1 MASITHFRCIILS
14 PKNLIYENEVTSL
27 FLKGD
32 RGEFELLAY
41 HYPLVGI
48 LTEGDLVVDQTK
60 RIPVKSGIVR
70 FYANECTVLVEET
83 PETMLAAREIIKS
96 ESAKT

>member
-1 MASITHFRCIILS
+1 MARPTNFRCIILS
-14 PKNLIYENEVTSL
+14 PKNLVYEKEITSL
-27 FLKGD
+27 FLQGD

-48 LTEGDLVVDQTK
+48 LAKGDIIIDQTK

-70 FYANECTVLVEET
+70 FYANECTVLIEET
-83 PETMLAAREIIKS
+83 PETMMAAKEIIKA
-96 ESAKT
+96 EAAKT

>member
-1 MASITHFRCIILS
+1 MADLSNFRCIILS
-14 PKNLIYENEVTSL
+14 PKNLIYEKEITSL
-27 FLKGD
+27 FLQGD

-48 LTEGDLVVDQTK
+48 VGQGEIVIDQVK

-83 PETMLAAREIIKS
+83 PETMMVAKEIIKR
-96 ESAKT
+96 EAAKT

>member
-1 MASITHFRCIILS
+1 MALSNFRCIILS
-14 PKNLIYENEVTSL
+14 PKNLIYENEITSL
-27 FLKGD
+27 FLQGD

-48 LTEGDLVVDQTK
+48 VAQGDIVIDQIK
-60 RIPVKSGIVR
+60 SIPVKSGIVR

-83 PETMLAAREIIKS
+83 PETMMAAKEIIKA
-96 ESAKT
+96 EAAKT

>member
-1 MASITHFRCIILS
+1 MS

-27 FLKGD
+27 FLQGD

-48 LTEGDLVVDQTK
+48 VTKGDLVIDQTK

-83 PETMLAAREIIKS
+83 PETMMSAKNIIKN
-96 ESAKT
+96 ETAKV